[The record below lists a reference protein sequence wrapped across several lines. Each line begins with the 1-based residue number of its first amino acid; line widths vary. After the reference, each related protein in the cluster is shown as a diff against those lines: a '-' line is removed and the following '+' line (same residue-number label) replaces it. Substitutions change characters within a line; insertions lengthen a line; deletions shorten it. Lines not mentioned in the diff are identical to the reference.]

1 MNIEI
6 LFLILIPLITA
17 FIIPLIDIINK
28 KLRKYLV
35 IISINFEAFLAIKII
50 VDNFQS
56 LKSGELFLKYNLGG
70 WITPYGINLV
80 VDPVALF
87 FSTLITFALYFIII
101 YSVGFIGHHEGKY
114 YVLLFLI
121 FAAMQGAIITGD
133 LFNLYVFIE
142 LIAVTSA
149 PLVAFK
155 RNQNATEAAI
165 KYLIYGIIGGLFFFI
180 GVILIYFSVGSL
192 NMAEVAANFAGIG
205 YRMQLF
211 IIATFLV
218 SFLIKL
224 GIFPFHFWLPKA
236 HSACPS
242 SISALLSGVLLKV
255 YLYTFIRILWT
266 VLDYNIIVDIGLD
279 VFIIYISL
287 FSSLLGHIFAL
298 QADDIKRMLAFS
310 TIGHIGMITA
320 ALALNTKAGF
330 YGAMLHIIA
339 HLLMKSGLFLG
350 VGYLIHYV
358 SGHKIEDFIGIAY
371 SHKGIF
377 ISIIGLSFGM
387 IGIPPFIG
395 FMSKWYILLAFLEAN
410 SFFGAAL
417 VIIGSLTA
425 VIYYMRYISR
435 GYQEAKLEPNLKNR
449 GIFNK
454 PIISTFYK
462 ERIVMGTV
470 FIFTFLVVV
479 TGIGFKVFDIPLNAL
494 IPEIVDP
501 QKYINLVLGI

>member
-1 MNIEI
+1 MDLEI
-6 LFLILIPLITA
+6 LLLILTPLVTAFLIPLIDT
-17 FIIPLIDIINK
+17 IYK
-28 KLRKYLV
+28 KIRKYLV
-35 IISINFEAFLAIKII
+35 FISTTFEFYLVIKII
-50 VDNFQS
+50 VENYEK
-56 LKSGELFLKYNLGG
+56 LKTGDMFLQYNLGG

-80 VDPVALF
+80 LDPVALF
-87 FSTLITFALYFIII
+87 FSTLITFSLFFIII
-101 YSVGFIGHHEGKY
+101 YSIGFIGHHEGKY

-121 FAAMQGAIITGD
+121 FAAMQGTILTGD

-155 RNQNATEAAI
+155 RNQKSTEAAI

-192 NMAEVAANFAGIG
+192 NMAEVAANFGEVEPK
-205 YRMQLF
+205 MQLF
-211 IIATFLV
+211 IISTFLV
-218 SFLIKL
+218 SFFIKL

-266 VLDYNIIVDIGLD
+266 VLDYNIIVETGLD
-279 VFIIYISL
+279 IFIIYISL

-320 ALALNTKAGF
+320 ALALNTEAGL
-330 YGAMLHIIA
+330 YGGMLHIIA

-350 VGYLIHYV
+350 VGYLIHYAA
-358 SGHKIEDFIGIAY
+358 GHRIEDFTGMAY
-371 SHKGIF
+371 KHKGIF
-377 ISIIGLSFGM
+377 ISIIAFSFGM

-395 FMSKWYILLAFLEAN
+395 FMSKWYILLAFLEAD
-410 SFFGAAL
+410 SFLGAAL

-425 VIYYMRYISR
+425 VVYYMRYIAR
-435 GYQEAKLEPNLKNR
+435 AYQEVRLEPKITDR

-454 PIISTFYK
+454 PIIATFYK
-462 ERIVMGTV
+462 EKIVLSVV
-470 FIFTFLVVV
+470 FIFTFLIIAA
-479 TGIGFKVFDIPLNAL
+479 GIGFKVFDIPLASAVA
-494 IPEIVDP
+494 EIIDP
-501 QKYINLVLGI
+501 QKYIDIVGG